1 MDCRY
6 DYWYQPHHNVM
17 ISTEWGH
24 PRCFMKGLDVED
36 VAAGNY
42 GTHINVY
49 DWQKRKLIQKI
60 DLGMEGV
67 MPLEIRFL
75 HDPRSA
81 QGFVGSALYANVFR
95 FYKTGKGDWAAHKVI
110 DIPAKKVEG
119 WALPDMPAV
128 LTDILMSMD
137 DKYLYLSCWLHG
149 DLRQYDVSD
158 PMVLKE
164 HLIEEWGDDVVVPI
178 TNWNTL
184 QLRSLVKDISKFYKI
199 PFAEVNSVT
208 NKMVSEAT
216 PLAKKAHGI
225 TAGVYNPTFEE
236 LEESYLDMV
245 VAGTEQAVLMVES
258 EAKELNEDLM
268 LGAVLFGHQEMQA
281 VINACKELKEK
292 AGKEDWIITPDEE
305 TPEYYAALQDKYT
318 DQIKNAFTIKIKSE
332 RSEAISIIKE
342 DIVNS
347 YPEADDIQLG
357 KILGAFKN

>member
-1 MDCRY
+1 
-6 DYWYQPHHNVM
+6 M

-158 PMVLKE
+158 PMNPKLTGQLFLGGCITKE
-164 HLIEEWGDDVVVPI
+164 FG
-178 TNWNTL
+178 
-184 QLRSLVKDISKFYKI
+184 VK
-199 PFAEVNSVT
+199 VT
-208 NKMVSEAT
+208 
-216 PLAKKAHGI
+216 
-225 TAGVYNPTFEE
+225 
-236 LEESYLDMV
+236 
-245 VAGTEQAVLMVES
+245 
-258 EAKELNEDLM
+258 ED
-268 LGAVLFGHQEMQA
+268 
-281 VINACKELKEK
+281 KELKVVL
-292 AGKEDWIITPDEE
+292 IIST
-305 TPEYYAALQDKYT
+305 
-318 DQIKNAFTIKIKSE
+318 KS
-332 RSEAISIIKE
+332 
-342 DIVNS
+342 
-347 YPEADDIQLG
+347 
-357 KILGAFKN
+357 F

>member
-1 MDCRY
+1 MKKQNVKKKTYSILMPSLGRY

-95 FYKTGKGDWAAHKVI
+95 FYKTGKGEWSAHKVI

-119 WALPDMPAV
+119 WALPEMPAV

-158 PMVLKE
+158 PKNPRLTGQLFLGGCITKE
-164 HLIEEWGDDVVVPI
+164 FG
-178 TNWNTL
+178 
-184 QLRSLVKDISKFYKI
+184 VK
-199 PFAEVNSVT
+199 VT
-208 NKMVSEAT
+208 
-216 PLAKKAHGI
+216 
-225 TAGVYNPTFEE
+225 
-236 LEESYLDMV
+236 
-245 VAGTEQAVLMVES
+245 
-258 EAKELNEDLM
+258 ED
-268 LGAVLFGHQEMQA
+268 
-281 VINACKELKEK
+281 KELKVY
-292 AGKEDWIITPDEE
+292 WSRPLT
-305 TPEYYAALQDKYT
+305 
-318 DQIKNAFTIKIKSE
+318 
-332 RSEAISIIKE
+332 
-342 DIVNS
+342 
-347 YPEADDIQLG
+347 
-357 KILGAFKN
+357 